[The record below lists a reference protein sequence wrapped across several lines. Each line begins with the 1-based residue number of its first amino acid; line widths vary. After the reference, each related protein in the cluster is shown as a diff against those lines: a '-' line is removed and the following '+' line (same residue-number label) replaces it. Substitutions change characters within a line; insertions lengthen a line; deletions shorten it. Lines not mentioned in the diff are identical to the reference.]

1 MLTSKQALKIML
13 GLLSIVVL
21 FHVLILIQIIP
32 YTIVWAGKLNTVE
45 EMYVF
50 ETVSILI
57 NLVLILLLLLKGNYL
72 KNTIPS
78 KILNGILWF
87 FIIVFTL
94 NTVGNLMAKT
104 LFEKL
109 TFTPLTLISAILLYL
124 IVRTPKEKIK

>member
-1 MLTSKQALKIML
+1 MLSSKQAIKIML

-21 FHVLILIQIIP
+21 FHLLILTQLIP

-57 NLVLILLLLLKGNYL
+57 NLILILLLLLKGNYIR
-72 KNTIPS
+72 NSISP

-87 FIIVFTL
+87 FVIVFVL
-94 NTVGNLMAKT
+94 NTIGNLTAET